1 MSSLDEYELKYEKP
15 RWHRFNTKAN
25 RTKLAKAKAKEQE
38 KQLRKEKK
46 MKTSKIETIKTI
58 VITALATGII
68 TFIAGTIYANNIH
81 DQVKNEAA
89 NIVKN
94 VKVETQVQPSKQ

>member
-15 RWHRFNTKAN
+15 RRHRFNTKAN
-25 RTKLAKAKAKEQE
+25 RTKLAKAKEQE
-38 KQLRKEKK
+38 KQLKKEKQ

-58 VITALATGII
+58 VITALVTGII
-68 TFIAGTIYANNIH
+68 TFIAGTIYANNVH

-89 NIVKN
+89 NIVRN
-94 VKVETQVQPSKQ
+94 VKIETQVQPSKQ

>member
-25 RTKLAKAKAKEQE
+25 RTKLAKTKEQE
-38 KQLRKEKK
+38 KQLKKEKQ

-58 VITALATGII
+58 VITALVTGII
-68 TFIAGTIYANNIH
+68 AFIAGTIYANNIH

-89 NIVKN
+89 NIVRN
-94 VKVETQVQPSKQ
+94 VKIETQVKPSKQ

>member
-1 MSSLDEYELKYEKP
+1 MSGLDNYKLKYEKT
-15 RWHRFNTKAN
+15 RRRKLNTKAN
-25 RTKLAKAKAKEQE
+25 RAKWAKSKEQE

-68 TFIAGTIYANNIH
+68 AFIAGTIYANNIH
-81 DQVKNEAA
+81 SQVKNEAA
-89 NIVKN
+89 NIVRN
-94 VKVETQVQPSKQ
+94 VKIETQVQPSKQ